1 MASASGGAMNN
12 KSFRY
17 RTKHRTLLVASILAG
32 GASLSLAQDAAK
44 LDKLEKENS
53 DLKRR
58 LELLEAVAQ
67 KEGIMPSGDGTK
79 TLPVKALSDMTISG
93 FVTASYFYDTKT
105 PRDNVS
111 DGYLWNQRHNSFS
124 INKVK
129 LTLASAPVERS
140 GSDWDA
146 GYRASLIFGENANAV
161 NTGGELQGLEAL
173 REAYVEANAPIG
185 TGLNIKAGQ
194 LISLLN
200 YESGDG
206 GAANANFSQGYQ
218 WYYTGNGPS
227 AGIQLG
233 YTFTDWMD
241 LKVRVQNGMYAGAVD
256 NNNGKT
262 AMASLGLKPDS
273 KTWVNLIGF
282 GGDETSSKTVKGA
295 SILAGR
301 SMTEKLGLGLEL
313 DYFNFNSAGPAAD
326 LWSAGTWI
334 TYDFTPKFGIAFRG
348 EYLSDPDG
356 GGLKGIKVG
365 GRDNSAITSTDV
377 DGDLSS
383 LTLTFNIRPTP
394 NIKIQP
400 EVRYDHTS
408 YAGGLDG
415 KKDRIIV
422 GAGVSYLF

>member
-1 MASASGGAMNN
+1 M
-12 KSFRY
+12 
-17 RTKHRTLLVASILAG
+17 ASILAG
-32 GASLSLAQDAAK
+32 GASLSFAQDAAK

-67 KEGIMPSGDGTK
+67 KEGIMPSGDGAK
-79 TLPVKALSDMTISG
+79 TLPVKAMSDMTLSG

-140 GSDWDA
+140 GADWSA

-233 YTFTDWMD
+233 YTFTEWMD

-282 GGDETSSKTVKGA
+282 GGDETSSSTVKGA

-301 SMTEKLGLGLEL
+301 TMTEKLGVGLEL
-313 DYFNFNSAGPAAD
+313 DYFNFNGAGPSAD

-348 EYLSDPDG
+348 EYLADPDG

-365 GRDNSAITSTDV
+365 GRDHSAITSTDA

-383 LTLTFNIRPTP
+383 LTLTFNIRPTT